1 MRLSEKKTA
10 PLRLV
15 LSAIALSCGVLS
27 AHAQGHTD
35 AAPGGAASLKEVF
48 ETAWQRQP
56 EARALQSRRD
66 AAQAQAKAAGL
77 LSPEAPS
84 LEISQ
89 RSDRTTGN
97 NGAREAE
104 IGIAAPLWLPGQ
116 RAASA
121 ELAQAEISFVER
133 RVLASQLRLASS
145 VRDAWWSWQRA
156 RVDAELAREQLTNAR
171 RLAADVAKRT
181 QAGDRKSVV

>member
-89 RSDRTTGN
+89 RSDRTTEHGPL
-97 NGAREAE
+97 R
-104 IGIAAPLWLPGQ
+104 IGD
-116 RAASA
+116 
-121 ELAQAEISFVER
+121 F
-133 RVLASQLRLASS
+133 
-145 VRDAWWSWQRA
+145 
-156 RVDAELAREQLTNAR
+156 
-171 RLAADVAKRT
+171 T
-181 QAGDRKSVV
+181 QAPFGERKSSEMDRAGFMEADQPRSQQCQSHAH